1 MSLIAGSR
9 RLSWYLESG
18 CSLHMIGERF
28 MFQCL
33 AFYHSGTV
41 TFGGNQKGK
50 IIEVGKIGIHSYP
63 SIDNVL
69 FLEGFKHNLL
79 SIS

>member
-1 MSLIAGSR
+1 
-9 RLSWYLESG
+9 
-18 CSLHMIGERF
+18 